1 MTARSEREPEKN
13 EKPRTVSIPGR
24 LEYPEDLTPGKTKKG
39 GLHQNLYDSQG
50 RLTGHGDF
58 IPDAENE
65 ADPLTGN
72 EYRSASRTNE
82 RDEFA
87 EVIRE
92 AIREA
97 ILDFLGRAIDHAVVV
112 AKPHVE
118 RWWEDQALPAIKS
131 GWKKMPRRNRT
142 VGTRETD
149 SQPAAAEAV
158 TVVEATVVDSP
169 HEVVAALDVHKV
181 SMSSTEARVRLLLA
195 LMARA
200 FSEEQVRIVSNAN
213 IEDDGDFAELK
224 RAVEEL
230 TPQQVANTIK
240 ALEVNPLFF
249 NDETLAELGRVLGG
263 NEKINEKLRLTDP
276 DSQLRS
282 PDEH

>member
-24 LEYPEDLTPGKTKKG
+24 LEYPEGMTPGKTKKG

-92 AIREA
+92 VVREA
-97 ILDFLGRAIDHAVVV
+97 ILDFLGRAIDHAVV
-112 AKPHVE
+112 ATKPHVE

-131 GWKKMPRRNRT
+131 RWKKMPRRNRT
-142 VGTRETD
+142 VETRETD
-149 SQPAAAEAV
+149 SQPAATEAS
-158 TVVEATVVDSP
+158 TVIEATVVDSP
-169 HEVVAALDVHKV
+169 HEVVAALDGHKAN
-181 SMSSTEARVRLLLA
+181 MNSTEARVRLLLA
-195 LMARA
+195 LITRA
-200 FSEEQVRIVSNAN
+200 FSEEQVRIVSNAH
-213 IEDDGDFAELK
+213 IEDDDDFAEPQ
-224 RAVEEL
+224 RTVDEL
-230 TPQQVANTIK
+230 TSQQVANIIK
-240 ALEVNPLFF
+240 MLEANPLFF
-249 NDETLAELGRVLGG
+249 NDETLAELGRILGG
-263 NEKINEKLRLTDP
+263 NEKINETLRLTGP
-276 DSQLRS
+276 ENQLRS
-282 PDEH
+282 PDER